1 MLVISAVPL
10 SMMVNYC
17 ACIGCCNRGDK
28 NKDKSFYRLPSVVT
42 HQGTQ
47 TRQLS
52 EERQRRWL
60 AAIRRSDIN
69 PSNFKHTRVCSDHFL
84 SGRPSALYDRTNPD
98 WVPTLSLG
106 HSESHSF
113 DTSTHSTS
121 RYERAK
127 EREAKRCKLEVEEA
141 ESSDYTGEDHERPED
156 EGLEVSTST
165 KSVQTVLGQDDII
178 RLQHEVSCL
187 KSKLAERTL
196 SEEVLKTNDSMV
208 LFYTGL
214 PSWELLFILYNFI
227 KDNLSLRSCL
237 SPFNQLLIT
246 LMKLRLN
253 LNNEDIGYRF
263 AIHPSTVSR
272 TITAVLDIL
281 YEKLKPLILWPSRED
296 RERTMPMCFRKH
308 CPSCAVIIDCF
319 ELFLRRP
326 TDVLARAQTYSSY
339 KHHNTVKYLIGI
351 TPQGTISYISKG
363 WGGRVSDK
371 HLTENSTLFNFL
383 EPGDTILADRGF
395 DIKESTA
402 IYCARV
408 VMPAFTKG
416 KKQLTGIEVEQTRRI
431 ANVRIHVERV
441 IGLVRKKYTI
451 LSDTLPMDYIIA
463 KEGQAVPI
471 LDKIVLI
478 SCALVNFC
486 DSVIP
491 SD

>member
-1 MLVISAVPL
+1 MLVSSAVPL

-42 HQGTQ
+42 LQGTQ

-141 ESSDYTGEDHERPED
+141 ESSDYTGEDHERPEN

-196 SEEVLKTNDSMV
+196 SEEVLKTNDTMV

-214 PSWELLFILYNFI
+214 
-227 KDNLSLRSCL
+227 
-237 SPFNQLLIT
+237 
-246 LMKLRLN
+246 
-253 LNNEDIGYRF
+253 
-263 AIHPSTVSR
+263 A
-272 TITAVLDIL
+272 
-281 YEKLKPLILWPSRED
+281 
-296 RERTMPMCFRKH
+296 
-308 CPSCAVIIDCF
+308 
-319 ELFLRRP
+319 
-326 TDVLARAQTYSSY
+326 
-339 KHHNTVKYLIGI
+339 
-351 TPQGTISYISKG
+351 
-363 WGGRVSDK
+363 
-371 HLTENSTLFNFL
+371 
-383 EPGDTILADRGF
+383 
-395 DIKESTA
+395 
-402 IYCARV
+402 
-408 VMPAFTKG
+408 
-416 KKQLTGIEVEQTRRI
+416 
-431 ANVRIHVERV
+431 
-441 IGLVRKKYTI
+441 
-451 LSDTLPMDYIIA
+451 
-463 KEGQAVPI
+463 
-471 LDKIVLI
+471 
-478 SCALVNFC
+478 
-486 DSVIP
+486 
-491 SD
+491 